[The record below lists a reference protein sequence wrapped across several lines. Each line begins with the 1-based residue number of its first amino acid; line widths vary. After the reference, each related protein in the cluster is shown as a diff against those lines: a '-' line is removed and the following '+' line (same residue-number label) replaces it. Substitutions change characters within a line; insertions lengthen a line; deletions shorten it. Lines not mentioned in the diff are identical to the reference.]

1 MAKPDLMAVSC
12 PDCGEEAALDYGQ
25 LKRNANLTMTCRKCG
40 LVHLAFNAMAMSMH
54 EHLKAKGVTS
64 REAPKPQRLEP
75 VLVLPSK
82 DGTEIVM
89 RRFNN
94 GTETMYTRRAKR
106 PRNGGWKTPKP

>member
-1 MAKPDLMAVSC
+1 
-12 PDCGEEAALDYGQ
+12 
-25 LKRNANLTMTCRKCG
+25 
-40 LVHLAFNAMAMSMH
+40 
-54 EHLKAKGVTS
+54 
-64 REAPKPQRLEP
+64 
-75 VLVLPSK
+75 LVLPSK